1 MLYCGYGNFTGE
13 EDDLMQDRKLEQA
26 LEIYFQENPDRESD
40 KYQEIQKYLKLR
52 IRSVMELLIENED
65 TERMEQI
72 EKCGWFSANELEN
85 FIRCAQEKAKLRS
98 LVWLL
103 HLKDKKY
110 GYQKKTFHC
119 KTTTEQEL
127 TGKKIL
133 QNCRNQLY
141 LDFPYLDGAFT
152 SLEYK
157 ADSSIDT
164 IGTDGELIYFNPVFL
179 MKKYLEDPA
188 AVRRG
193 YLHMLLH
200 CLYLHIFMEPDRDS
214 GEWDRECD
222 CFVEQLIDKAVG
234 EGKISLKK
242 RKSDD
247 TQVNTN
253 TFDDH
258 IFWQRTA
265 GQASGGRRT
274 KEKWEHILAYTSQN
288 KTGMQSRAGTQTND
302 QQEELD
308 EIYRSKYDYRKFLKQ
323 FCRLR
328 EEVELDTESFDYIF
342 YSFGM
347 EHYGNIPLIE
357 PLEYKEVNRLEELV
371 IAIDTSGSCSGKTVQ
386 RFLGET
392 YGILSEKENFFSRM
406 KVYIVQCDCF
416 IQKVDVIHS
425 EEEWKEYIRNV
436 KIQGRGGTDFRPVFE
451 LIRQEKERKE
461 LKNLRALIYF
471 TDGDGIY
478 PGQKPDYETAF
489 VFLKRTDK
497 MKLVPPWAKCLITG
511 TGQTAEQMSV

>member
-1 MLYCGYGNFTGE
+1 M
-13 EDDLMQDRKLEQA
+13 
-26 LEIYFQENPDRESD
+26 
-40 KYQEIQKYLKLR
+40 
-52 IRSVMELLIENED
+52 
-65 TERMEQI
+65 
-72 EKCGWFSANELEN
+72 
-85 FIRCAQEKAKLRS
+85 
-98 LVWLL
+98 
-103 HLKDKKY
+103 
-110 GYQKKTFHC
+110 
-119 KTTTEQEL
+119 
-127 TGKKIL
+127 
-133 QNCRNQLY
+133 
-141 LDFPYLDGAFT
+141 
-152 SLEYK
+152 
-157 ADSSIDT
+157 
-164 IGTDGELIYFNPVFL
+164 
-179 MKKYLEDPA
+179 
-188 AVRRG
+188 
-193 YLHMLLH
+193 
-200 CLYLHIFMEPDRDS
+200 
-214 GEWDRECD
+214 
-222 CFVEQLIDKAVG
+222 
-234 EGKISLKK
+234 
-242 RKSDD
+242 
-247 TQVNTN
+247 NTN

-265 GQASGGRRT
+265 GQALGGRRT

-371 IAIDTSGSCSGKTVQ
+371 IAIDTSGSCSRETVQ

-425 EEEWKEYIRNV
+425 EEEWKEYSRNV

-478 PGQKPDYETAF
+478 PD
-489 VFLKRTDK
+489 RSRI
-497 MKLVPPWAKCLITG
+497 MKLHLYF
-511 TGQTAEQMSV
+511 

>member
-1 MLYCGYGNFTGE
+1 
-13 EDDLMQDRKLEQA
+13 
-26 LEIYFQENPDRESD
+26 
-40 KYQEIQKYLKLR
+40 
-52 IRSVMELLIENED
+52 
-65 TERMEQI
+65 
-72 EKCGWFSANELEN
+72 
-85 FIRCAQEKAKLRS
+85 
-98 LVWLL
+98 
-103 HLKDKKY
+103 
-110 GYQKKTFHC
+110 
-119 KTTTEQEL
+119 
-127 TGKKIL
+127 
-133 QNCRNQLY
+133 
-141 LDFPYLDGAFT
+141 
-152 SLEYK
+152 
-157 ADSSIDT
+157 
-164 IGTDGELIYFNPVFL
+164 
-179 MKKYLEDPA
+179 
-188 AVRRG
+188 
-193 YLHMLLH
+193 MLLH

-371 IAIDTSGSCSGKTVQ
+371 IAIDTSGSCDGETVR

-392 YGILSEKENFFSRM
+392 YSILSEKENFFHKM
-406 KVYIVQCDCF
+406 KVYLIQCDCC
-416 IQKVDVIHS
+416 IQDVKVIHS
-425 EEEWKEYIRNV
+425 EEEWKEYSKNIT
-436 KIQGRGGTDFRPVFE
+436 IQGRGGTDFRPVFRYVKE
-451 LIRQEKERKE
+451 QQEKKE
-461 LKNLRALIYF
+461 IRSLKALIYF

-478 PGQKPDYETAF
+478 PGSKPDYETAF
-489 VFLKRTDK
+489 VFLHKTEK
-497 MKLVPPWAKCLITG
+497 MELVPPWAIRLV
-511 TGQTAEQMSV
+511 AEQEGVRYRT

>member
-1 MLYCGYGNFTGE
+1 M
-13 EDDLMQDRKLEQA
+13 
-26 LEIYFQENPDRESD
+26 
-40 KYQEIQKYLKLR
+40 
-52 IRSVMELLIENED
+52 D
-65 TERMEQI
+65 T
-72 EKCGWFSANELEN
+72 
-85 FIRCAQEKAKLRS
+85 
-98 LVWLL
+98 
-103 HLKDKKY
+103 
-110 GYQKKTFHC
+110 QKKTFHC

-214 GEWDRECD
+214 GEWDRKCD

-371 IAIDTSGSCSGKTVQ
+371 IAIDTSGSCSGETVQ

-511 TGQTAEQMSV
+511 MGQTAEQMSV